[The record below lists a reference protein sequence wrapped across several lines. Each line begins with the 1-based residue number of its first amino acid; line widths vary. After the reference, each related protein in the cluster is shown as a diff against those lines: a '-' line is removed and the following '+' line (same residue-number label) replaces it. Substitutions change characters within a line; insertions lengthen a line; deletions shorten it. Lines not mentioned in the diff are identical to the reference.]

1 MALLDLAS
9 GQSFWKG
16 MDYYE
21 KKRVEK
27 VLQINP
33 QLFESEV
40 KGSQGNIYHVT
51 MDTKHPKK
59 STCNCP
65 FAEGRRVICKHM
77 VATYFTQFPQEVD
90 RVMKEIEEQ
99 EEVIDTRRQ
108 EREKEIK
115 AYVHSLSKQELRNRL
130 LTYLLE
136 EMTDRNHF

>member
-90 RVMKEIEEQ
+90 RLI
-99 EEVIDTRRQ
+99 
-108 EREKEIK
+108 
-115 AYVHSLSKQELRNRL
+115 
-130 LTYLLE
+130 
-136 EMTDRNHF
+136 F